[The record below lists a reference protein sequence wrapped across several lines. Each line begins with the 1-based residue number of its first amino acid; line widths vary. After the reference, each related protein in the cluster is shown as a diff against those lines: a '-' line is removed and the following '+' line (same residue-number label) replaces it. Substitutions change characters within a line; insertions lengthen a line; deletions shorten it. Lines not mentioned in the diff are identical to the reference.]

1 MEQSF
6 GVLSGS
12 WSTGFAGT
20 QLAFVD
26 DDSVAYV
33 SGSNVKLITV
43 AGSADETVSRSG
55 LCVQR
60 LLN

>member
-12 WSTGFAGT
+12 WSTGFGT

-55 LCVQR
+55 LCCF
-60 LLN
+60 